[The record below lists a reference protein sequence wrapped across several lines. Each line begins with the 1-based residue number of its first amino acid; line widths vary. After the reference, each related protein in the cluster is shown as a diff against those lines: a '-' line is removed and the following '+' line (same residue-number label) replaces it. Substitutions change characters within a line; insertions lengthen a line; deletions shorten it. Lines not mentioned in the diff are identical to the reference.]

1 MPRYDDWTM
10 DEMDAAVKAIASP
23 PDIWGAAVPPNMIY
37 LDLIMS
43 NGGSLFNEDETQ
55 CLLNSD
61 EAREAFT
68 YSVDW
73 LLESGVSP
81 TPSQQQ
87 LLGERIFA
95 SDKIGMVAAVL
106 SDWDSWGANTQDYA
120 LNATMALWPMMPGGS
135 RVSTG
140 QSHPF
145 SIPSNTPYVDQAWD
159 FISFYVW
166 NEEAITAMIKK
177 IPIPYKF
184 AENAAKFVDDPVQLD
199 FMTKPFTFSD
209 TFVPEHWGSKPT
221 EVQRAFTSE
230 LELMLLGDSSI
241 EQATDNMVEQ
251 INAIQA
257 EE

>member
-1 MPRYDDWTM
+1 M
-10 DEMDAAVKAIASP
+10 AA
-23 PDIWGAAVPPNMIY
+23 
-37 LDLIMS
+37 
-43 NGGSLFNEDETQ
+43 GG
-55 CLLNSD
+55 
-61 EAREAFT
+61 
-68 YSVDW
+68 
-73 LLESGVSP
+73 
-81 TPSQQQ
+81 
-87 LLGERIFA
+87 GE
-95 SDKIGMVAAVL
+95 
-106 SDWDSWGANTQDYA
+106 
-120 LNATMALWPMMPGGS
+120 
-135 RVSTG
+135 
-140 QSHPF
+140 

-166 NEEAITAMIKK
+166 DEQAITAMIKK

-199 FMTKPFTFSD
+199 FMTKPFTFGD